1 VDVPCTQ
8 DQFVSICSLLDTSR
22 QNRLTLLVRLCPSF
36 SLAELDSYLS
46 WTGSPTPK
54 FANPADHAIQLVN
67 TEFMKPDSQHRSALD
82 HLTHYSELWSR
93 YGIEKP
99 LVTHDTPENTFNKT
113 RRGGTKNLINNF
125 RKLNVLMYRNLLN
138 YSRNVL
144 AYGIRLAMY
153 SGMGLLLAT
162 IWIHLGYSAEKI
174 NDRLSVS

>member
-1 VDVPCTQ
+1 
-8 DQFVSICSLLDTSR
+8 
-22 QNRLTLLVRLCPSF
+22 
-36 SLAELDSYLS
+36 
-46 WTGSPTPK
+46 
-54 FANPADHAIQLVN
+54 
-67 TEFMKPDSQHRSALD
+67 MKPDSQHRSALD